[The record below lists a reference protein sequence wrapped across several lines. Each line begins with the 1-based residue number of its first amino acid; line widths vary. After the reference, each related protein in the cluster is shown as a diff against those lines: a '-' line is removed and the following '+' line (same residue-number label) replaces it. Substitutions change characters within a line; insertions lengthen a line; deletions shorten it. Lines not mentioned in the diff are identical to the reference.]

1 MEKSGKM
8 MPISEMNIRKDNYSQ
23 LYSLVDVLLAKLDTN
38 RQLKRS
44 LFRRMEALSKL
55 QKVAAQRV
63 DSSELGT
70 DLKEIK
76 RQLETIPHDL
86 GTSLNSLRIDEK
98 PKIKPADEESELA
111 ALRQENLRLR
121 EKIAQ
126 TQIHNAR
133 MVQLLGDYENNIMII
148 VDRLRDYIIQSRQ
161 SSVDK
166 LREQNEKLHEKT
178 QEVNR
183 LIGELL
189 SYQESVAEQL
199 PPLLNPLKRA
209 SYSDSSESELRD
221 SFEAFYLDKYAREAL
236 AALYSDK

>member
-8 MPISEMNIRKDNYSQ
+8 MPIPELNIRKDNYSQ

-44 LFRRMEALSKL
+44 LFRKLEALSNF
-55 QKVAAQRV
+55 QKVATQQAE
-63 DSSELGT
+63 SSEPT
-70 DLKEIK
+70 IDLAKSK
-76 RQLETIPHDL
+76 RQPETIPQAL
-86 GTSLNSLRIDEK
+86 KTSLDSLHIDEK
-98 PKIKPADEESELA
+98 PKNTAGDEESELA

-121 EKIAQ
+121 EKITQ
-126 TQIHNAR
+126 TQIHNSR
-133 MVQLLGDYENNIMII
+133 MVQLLDDYEDNILMI

-166 LREQNEKLHEKT
+166 LREQNGKLYEKT
-178 QEVNR
+178 QEVNH

-189 SYQESVAEQL
+189 SYQESAAEQL
-199 PPLLNPLKRA
+199 PPMLDPLKQA
-209 SYSDSSESELRD
+209 SGSDSSESELRD

-236 AALYSDK
+236 AVLYSGK